1 MTVTHDMSLLALLTN
16 ASILVQGVMA
26 LLLVMSI
33 VSWWFMFRKMFSLRV
48 FKEQTAEFERFLNTS
63 DGAMII
69 QRLNKDNSESGSL
82 ENIVK
87 AGFSEW
93 RSQKAKTESPE
104 ILEGIQRTMRS
115 QYQIDMDDLEVHL
128 SFLATVGSV
137 SPYIGL
143 FGTVWGIMNSFR
155 GLAMAGQATLTQVAP
170 GIAEALV
177 ATAMGLLAA
186 IPAVMAYNFYTRE
199 IEKLSL
205 RCERAIDQFTNILQR
220 TLIY

>member
-1 MTVTHDMSLLALLTN
+1 MAVTHDLSLYSLLAN
-16 ASILVQGVMA
+16 ASVLVQCVMG
-26 LLLVMSI
+26 LLLAMSLA
-33 VSWWFMFRKMFSLRV
+33 SWWFIFRKMFSLRL
-48 FKEQTAEFERFLNTS
+48 FKKKTVEFEAFLNNS
-63 DGAMII
+63 DGAKII
-69 QRLNKDNSESGSL
+69 QRLNRDNLDAGSV
-82 ENIVK
+82 ENIVRS
-87 AGFSEW
+87 GFQEW
-93 RSQKAKTESPE
+93 RSQKTKTDGPE

-115 QYQIDMDDLEVHL
+115 QYQMDMDDLEVHL

-155 GLAMAGQATLTQVAP
+155 GLATAGQATLTQVAP

-186 IPAVMAYNFYTRE
+186 IPAVMAFNFFTRE
-199 IEKLSL
+199 IEKLSV
-205 RCERAIDQFTNILQR
+205 RCERSIDQFTNILQR